1 MTFIYHLIS
10 IDRKFILPL
19 RADQRPFGVP
29 TMSSCLSSPAGFRF
43 DPAST
48 EYVDDPY
55 PTYKVLRD
63 HYPAHHVPEHGLW
76 LITRH
81 ADVQSALT
89 NPAVWS
95 SSRGN
100 VPVDTAVRVGRTLGT
115 LDPPRHDELR
125 SVINK
130 GVTPARVRA
139 LLPEAREHAR
149 ERAAAFAQNRG
160 GDVVGEFGRP
170 ILNRTLARLV
180 GLDAEGAQR
189 GAQLVEAA
197 LDTTAAVIGSVGTPE
212 TSARIFNFLH
222 EQVTQRE
229 DSVSADSIADDFLT
243 VLIAARKRGAPL
255 SNEEIAANMM
265 TVLMAGSA
273 SVVHFFGNLI
283 RALWLHPDQ
292 KKAVQADRSLL
303 DAAIEEAVRWDTS
316 TPCFARQV
324 LSDVEV
330 AGTRIPQG
338 SRALI
343 FLASANR
350 DERAFDNPDQFNIHR
365 KRTRH
370 LGFGAGPH
378 QCLGSYTAWQVC
390 RVLLEE
396 LLPVIGNFEI
406 EAEKAVRTRFI
417 MFRGFQT
424 LPIRF

>member
-1 MTFIYHLIS
+1 MNAS
-10 IDRKFILPL
+10 
-19 RADQRPFGVP
+19 AAN
-29 TMSSCLSSPAGFRF
+29 PAGFKF
-43 DPAST
+43 DPSSP

-63 HYPAHHVPEHGLW
+63 HHPAHHLPEHGLW

-81 ADVQSALT
+81 ADVLAALT
-89 NPAVWS
+89 NPAMWS

-100 VPVDTAVRVGRTLGT
+100 VVVDAAVRVGRTLGT

-125 SVINK
+125 GVINK

-139 LLPEAREHAR
+139 LLPETREHAR
-149 ERAAAFAQNRG
+149 ERAAAFARDRG
-160 GDVVGEFGRP
+160 GDVIGEFGRP

-180 GLDAEGAQR
+180 GLDAQSAQR
-189 GAQLVEAA
+189 GAQLVETA
-197 LDTTAAVIGSVGTPE
+197 LDTTGAVVGSIGTPE
-212 TSARIFNFLH
+212 TSARIFNFLF
-222 EQVTQRE
+222 EQVIQRE
-229 DSVSADSIADDFLT
+229 DSVSASASADDFLT

-273 SVVHFFGNLI
+273 SVVHFFGNLM

-292 KKAVQADRSLL
+292 KKAVCADKALI

-316 TPCFARQV
+316 TACFARQAM
-324 LSDVEV
+324 SDVEV
-330 AGTRIPQG
+330 AGVRIPQG
-338 SRALI
+338 SRALV

-350 DERAFDNPDQFNIHR
+350 DERAFDNPDKFDIHR
-365 KRTRH
+365 KRVRH

-396 LLPVIGNFEI
+396 LLPVIGDFEI

-417 MFRGFQT
+417 MFRGFQS

>member
-1 MTFIYHLIS
+1 MHTSAAL
-10 IDRKFILPL
+10 
-19 RADQRPFGVP
+19 
-29 TMSSCLSSPAGFRF
+29 PAGFKF
-43 DPAST
+43 DPASP
-48 EYVDDPY
+48 EYLDDPY

-63 HYPAHHVPEHGLW
+63 HHPAYHLPEHGLW

-81 ADVQSALT
+81 ADVLAALT

-100 VPVDTAVRVGRTLGT
+100 VVVDAAVRVGRTLGT

-149 ERAAAFAQNRG
+149 ERAAVFARDRG
-160 GDVVGEFGRP
+160 GDVIGEFGRP

-180 GLDAEGAQR
+180 GLDAESAQR
-189 GAQLVEAA
+189 GAQLVETA
-197 LDTTAAVIGSVGTPE
+197 LDTTGAVIGSIGTPE

-222 EQVTQRE
+222 EQVLQRE
-229 DSVSADSIADDFLT
+229 DSVTAQSSADDFLT

-273 SVVHFFGNLI
+273 SVVHFFGNLM

-292 KKAVQADRSLL
+292 KRAICADKTLI
-303 DAAIEEAVRWDTS
+303 DPAIEEVVRWDTS
-316 TPCFARQV
+316 TACFARQV
-324 LSDVEV
+324 MSDVEV
-330 AGTRIPQG
+330 AGVRIPQG
-338 SRALI
+338 SRALV
-343 FLASANR
+343 FLAAANR
-350 DERAFDNPDQFNIHR
+350 DERAFDDPDKFDIYR
-365 KRTRH
+365 KRVRH

-396 LLPVIGNFEI
+396 LLPMIGDFEI
-406 EAEKAVRTRFI
+406 EAQKAVRTKFI
-417 MFRGFQT
+417 MFRGFQS

>member
-1 MTFIYHLIS
+1 
-10 IDRKFILPL
+10 
-19 RADQRPFGVP
+19 
-29 TMSSCLSSPAGFRF
+29 MSTSAATPAGFRF
-43 DPAST
+43 DPASP

-63 HYPAHHVPEHGLW
+63 HHPAYQLPEHGLW
-76 LITRH
+76 LITRQ
-81 ADVQSALT
+81 ADVLAALT

-100 VPVDTAVRVGRTLGT
+100 VVVDAAVRVGRTLGT

-125 SVINK
+125 AVINK

-149 ERAAAFAQNRG
+149 ERAAAFARDRG
-160 GDVVGEFGRP
+160 GDVIGEFGRP

-180 GLDAEGAQR
+180 GLDAESAQR

-197 LDTTAAVIGSVGTPE
+197 LDTTGAVIGSIGTPE
-212 TSARIFNFLH
+212 TSARKFNFLH
-222 EQVTQRE
+222 EQVIQRE
-229 DSVSADSIADDFLT
+229 DSVTAESSADDFLT
-243 VLIAARKRGAPL
+243 VLISARKRGAPL

-273 SVVHFFGNLI
+273 SVVHFFGNLM
-283 RALWLHPDQ
+283 RALWLHPGQ
-292 KKAVQADRSLL
+292 KKAVCADKALI
-303 DAAIEEAVRWDTS
+303 DAAIEETVRWDTS

-324 LSDVEV
+324 MSDVDV
-330 AGTRIPQG
+330 ADVRIPRG
-338 SRALI
+338 SRALV

-350 DERAFDNPDQFNIHR
+350 DERAFDNPDKFDIYR
-365 KRTRH
+365 KRARH

-396 LLPVIGNFEI
+396 LLPMIGDFEI

-417 MFRGFQT
+417 MFRGFQS

>member
-1 MTFIYHLIS
+1 MHPS
-10 IDRKFILPL
+10 V
-19 RADQRPFGVP
+19 AQP
-29 TMSSCLSSPAGFRF
+29 TGFRF
-43 DPAST
+43 DPSSP

-63 HYPAHHVPEHGLW
+63 HHPAYHLPEHGLW
-76 LITRH
+76 LITRQ
-81 ADVQSALT
+81 ADVLAALT

-100 VPVDTAVRVGRTLGT
+100 VVVDAAVRVGRTLGT

-125 SVINK
+125 AVVNK

-149 ERAAAFAQNRG
+149 ERAAVFVRDRG
-160 GDVVGEFGRP
+160 GDLIGEFGRP

-180 GLDAEGAQR
+180 GLDTEGAQR

-197 LDTTAAVIGSVGTPE
+197 LDTTGAVIGSVGTPE

-222 EQVTQRE
+222 EQVLQRE
-229 DSVSADSIADDFLT
+229 DSVTAESIADDFLT

-273 SVVHFFGNLI
+273 SVVHFFGNLM

-292 KKAVQADRSLL
+292 KKAVCADKGLI
-303 DAAIEEAVRWDTS
+303 DAAIEETVRWDTS

-324 LSDVEV
+324 MSDVEV
-330 AGTRIPQG
+330 AGVRIPQG
-338 SRALI
+338 SRALV

-350 DERAFDNPDQFNIHR
+350 DERAFDNPDTFDIYR
-365 KRTRH
+365 KRARH

-396 LLPVIGNFEI
+396 LLPQIGDFEI
-406 EAEKAVRTRFI
+406 EAAKAVRTRFI
-417 MFRGFQT
+417 MFRGFQS

>member
-1 MTFIYHLIS
+1 
-10 IDRKFILPL
+10 
-19 RADQRPFGVP
+19 
-29 TMSSCLSSPAGFRF
+29 MSASVAPAEFRF
-43 DPAST
+43 DPSSR

-63 HYPAHHVPEHGLW
+63 HHPAHYLSEHRLW

-81 ADVQSALT
+81 ADVQAALT

-95 SSRGN
+95 SSKGN
-100 VPVDTAVRVGRTLGT
+100 VPVDAAVRVGRTLGT
-115 LDPPRHDELR
+115 TDPPRHDQLR

-139 LLPEAREHAR
+139 LLAETREHAR
-149 ERAAAFAQNRG
+149 ERAANLARDRG

-180 GLDAEGAQR
+180 GLDLEGARR
-189 GAQLVEAA
+189 GAQLVESA
-197 LDTTAAVIGSVGTPE
+197 LDTTSAVIGTIGTPE

-222 EQVTQRE
+222 EQVLQRE
-229 DSVSADSIADDFLT
+229 DSVTAESTADDFLT

-273 SVVHFFGNLI
+273 SVVHFFGNLM

-292 KKAVQADRSLL
+292 KRAVGADKTLI
-303 DAAIEEAVRWDTS
+303 DAAIEETVRWDTS
-316 TPCFARQV
+316 TQCFARQV
-324 LSDVEV
+324 MSDVEV
-330 AGTRIPQG
+330 AGVAIPQG
-338 SRALI
+338 ARALV
-343 FLASANR
+343 FLAAANH
-350 DERAFDNPDQFNIHR
+350 DERAFENPAEFNIYR

-396 LLPVIGNFEI
+396 LLPVIGDFEI
-406 EAEKAVRTRFI
+406 EAGKAVRTRYI

-424 LPIRF
+424 LPIRI

>member
-1 MTFIYHLIS
+1 MNAS
-10 IDRKFILPL
+10 
-19 RADQRPFGVP
+19 AAN
-29 TMSSCLSSPAGFRF
+29 PAGFKF
-43 DPAST
+43 EPASA

-63 HYPAHHVPEHGLW
+63 HHPAHHLPEAGLW

-81 ADVQSALT
+81 ADVLAALT

-100 VPVDTAVRVGRTLGT
+100 VVVDAAVRVGRTLGT

-125 SVINK
+125 AVINK

-139 LLPEAREHAR
+139 VLPEAREHAR
-149 ERAAAFAQNRG
+149 ERAAAFARDRG

-180 GLDAEGAQR
+180 GLDAQSAQR
-189 GAQLVEAA
+189 GAELVEAA
-197 LDTTAAVIGSVGTPE
+197 LDTTSAVIGSIGTPE

-222 EQVTQRE
+222 EQVIQRE
-229 DSVSADSIADDFLT
+229 DSVTAESSADDFLT

-255 SNEEIAANMM
+255 SNDEIAANMM

-273 SVVHFFGNLI
+273 SVVHFFGNLM

-292 KKAVQADRSLL
+292 KKAVCADKALI

-316 TPCFARQV
+316 TACFARQAM
-324 LSDVEV
+324 SDVEV
-330 AGTRIPQG
+330 AGVRIPQG
-338 SRALI
+338 SRALV

-350 DERAFDNPDQFNIHR
+350 DERAFDNPDKFDIYR
-365 KRTRH
+365 KRVRH

-396 LLPVIGNFEI
+396 LLPVIGDFEI

-417 MFRGFQT
+417 MFRGFQS

>member
-1 MTFIYHLIS
+1 MHAA
-10 IDRKFILPL
+10 P
-19 RADQRPFGVP
+19 P
-29 TMSSCLSSPAGFRF
+29 GFRF
-43 DPAST
+43 DPSSP
-48 EYVDDPY
+48 EYLDDPY

-63 HYPAHHVPEHGLW
+63 HHPAYHLAEHGLW
-76 LITRH
+76 LITRQ
-81 ADVQSALT
+81 ADVQAALT

-100 VPVDTAVRVGRTLGT
+100 VPVDAAVRVGRTLGT

-125 SVINK
+125 AVINK
-130 GVTPARVRA
+130 GVTPGRVRA

-149 ERAAAFAQNRG
+149 ERAAAFARDRG
-160 GDVVGEFGRP
+160 GDVIGEFGRP

-180 GLDAEGAQR
+180 GLDAQSAER

-197 LDTTAAVIGSVGTPE
+197 LDTTGAVIGSVGTPE
-212 TSARIFNFLH
+212 TSARIFNFLF
-222 EQVTQRE
+222 EQVIQRE
-229 DSVSADSIADDFLT
+229 DSVSATASADDFLT

-273 SVVHFFGNLI
+273 SVVHFFGNLM

-292 KKAVQADRSLL
+292 KKVVCADKGLI

-324 LSDVEV
+324 MSDVEV
-330 AGTRIPQG
+330 AGVRIPQG
-338 SRALI
+338 SRALV

-350 DERAFDNPDQFNIHR
+350 DERAFDNPDTFDIYR
-365 KRTRH
+365 KRARH

-396 LLPVIGNFEI
+396 LLPRIGDFQI
-406 EAEKAVRTRFI
+406 EARKAVRTRFI
-417 MFRGFQT
+417 MFRGFKS

>member
-1 MTFIYHLIS
+1 LTFLYHLIS
-10 IDRKFILPL
+10 LV
-19 RADQRPFGVP
+19 AMSASVVP
-29 TMSSCLSSPAGFRF
+29 TGFRF
-43 DPAST
+43 DPSSP

-63 HYPAHHVPEHGLW
+63 EHPAHFLPEHKLW

-81 ADVQSALT
+81 QDVVTALT
-89 NPAVWS
+89 NPSVWS
-95 SSRGN
+95 SSKGN
-100 VPVDTAVRVGRTLGT
+100 VPVDAAVRVGRTLGT

-139 LLPEAREHAR
+139 LLPETREHAR
-149 ERAAAFAQNRG
+149 ERATALARDRG

-180 GLDAEGAQR
+180 GLDLEDARR

-197 LDTTAAVIGSVGTPE
+197 LDTTGAVIGTIGTPE

-222 EQVTQRE
+222 EQVLQRE
-229 DSVSADSIADDFLT
+229 DSVTAEATADDFLT

-273 SVVHFFGNLI
+273 SVVHFFGNLM
-283 RALWLHPDQ
+283 RALWLHPQQ
-292 KKAVQADRSLL
+292 KRAVCADKTLI
-303 DAAIEEAVRWDTS
+303 DAAIEETVRWDTS
-316 TPCFARQV
+316 TQCFARQV
-324 LSDVEV
+324 MSDVEV
-330 AGTRIPQG
+330 AGAAIPQG
-338 SRALI
+338 SRALV

-350 DERAFDNPDQFNIHR
+350 DERAFENPDEFNIYR
-365 KRTRH
+365 KRVRH
-370 LGFGAGPH
+370 VGFGSGPH

-396 LLPVIGNFEI
+396 LLPVIGDFEI
-406 EAEKAVRTRFI
+406 EAEKAVRTRYI
-417 MFRGFQT
+417 MFRGFQA

>member
-1 MTFIYHLIS
+1 MHAS
-10 IDRKFILPL
+10 
-19 RADQRPFGVP
+19 AA
-29 TMSSCLSSPAGFRF
+29 SPDGFRF
-43 DPAST
+43 DPASP

-63 HYPAHHVPEHGLW
+63 HHPAYHLSEHGLW
-76 LITRH
+76 LITRQ
-81 ADVQSALT
+81 ADVLAALT

-100 VPVDTAVRVGRTLGT
+100 VVVDAAVRVGRTLGT

-125 SVINK
+125 AVVNK
-130 GVTPARVRA
+130 GVTPARLRA
-139 LLPEAREHAR
+139 LLPETREHAR
-149 ERAAAFAQNRG
+149 ERAAAFARDRG
-160 GDVVGEFGRP
+160 GDLVGEFGRP

-180 GLDAEGAQR
+180 GLDAESAQR

-197 LDTTAAVIGSVGTPE
+197 LDTTGAVIGPIGTPE
-212 TSARIFNFLH
+212 TSARIFNFLF
-222 EQVTQRE
+222 EQVIQRE
-229 DSVSADSIADDFLT
+229 DSVTAESSADDFLT
-243 VLIAARKRGAPL
+243 VLISARKRGAPL

-273 SVVHFFGNLI
+273 SVVHFFGNLM

-292 KKAVQADRSLL
+292 KKAVCSDKALI

-324 LSDVEV
+324 MSDVEV
-330 AGTRIPQG
+330 AGVRIPQG
-338 SRALI
+338 SRALV

-350 DERAFDNPDQFNIHR
+350 DERAFDNPDNFDIYR
-365 KRTRH
+365 KRARH

-396 LLPVIGNFEI
+396 LLPVIGDFEI
-406 EAEKAVRTRFI
+406 EAEKAVRTKFI
-417 MFRGFQT
+417 MFRGFQS
-424 LPIRF
+424 LPIHF

>member
-1 MTFIYHLIS
+1 MDAS
-10 IDRKFILPL
+10 AAK
-19 RADQRPFGVP
+19 
-29 TMSSCLSSPAGFRF
+29 PAGFRF
-43 DPAST
+43 DPSSP

-63 HYPAHHVPEHGLW
+63 HHPAYHLPEHGLW
-76 LITRH
+76 LITRQ
-81 ADVQSALT
+81 ADVLAALT

-100 VPVDTAVRVGRTLGT
+100 VVVDAAVRVGRTLGT

-125 SVINK
+125 AVINK
-130 GVTPARVRA
+130 GVTPGRVRA

-149 ERAAAFAQNRG
+149 ERAAAFARDRG
-160 GDVVGEFGRP
+160 GDVVQEFGRP

-180 GLDAEGAQR
+180 GLDAEGAQL

-197 LDTTAAVIGSVGTPE
+197 LDTTGAVIGSIGTPE

-222 EQVTQRE
+222 EQVIQRE
-229 DSVSADSIADDFLT
+229 DSVTAESSADDFLT
-243 VLIAARKRGAPL
+243 VLISARKRGAPL

-273 SVVHFFGNLI
+273 SVVHFFGNLM

-292 KKAVQADRSLL
+292 KKAVCADKALI
-303 DAAIEEAVRWDTS
+303 DAAIEETVRWDTS
-316 TPCFARQV
+316 TACFARQV
-324 LSDVEV
+324 MSDVEV
-330 AGTRIPQG
+330 ADVRIPQG
-338 SRALI
+338 SRALV

-350 DERAFDNPDQFNIHR
+350 DERAFDNPDKFDIYR
-365 KRTRH
+365 KRARH

-396 LLPVIGNFEI
+396 LLPTIGDFEI
-406 EAEKAVRTRFI
+406 EAAKAIRTRFI
-417 MFRGFQT
+417 MFRGFRS

>member
-1 MTFIYHLIS
+1 MPGS
-10 IDRKFILPL
+10 I
-19 RADQRPFGVP
+19 AN
-29 TMSSCLSSPAGFRF
+29 SAAFRF
-43 DPAST
+43 DPASA
-48 EYVDDPY
+48 EYVEDPY

-63 HYPAHHVPEHGLW
+63 HHPAHYLPEYGLW

-81 ADVQSALT
+81 ADVLAALT
-89 NPAVWS
+89 NPGDWS

-100 VPVDTAVRVGRTLGT
+100 VVVDAAVRVGRTLGT

-125 SVINK
+125 AVINK
-130 GVTPARVRA
+130 GVTPGRVRA

-149 ERAAAFAQNRG
+149 ERAAVLARNRG

-180 GLDAEGAQR
+180 GLDAQGAQR

-197 LDTTAAVIGSVGTPE
+197 LDTTDAVIGTVGTPE
-212 TSARIFNFLH
+212 TSARIFNFLL
-222 EQVTQRE
+222 EQVIQRE
-229 DSVSADSIADDFLT
+229 DSICAESSADDFLT

-273 SVVHFFGNLI
+273 SVVHFFGNLM

-292 KKAVQADRSLL
+292 KRAVCADKALI
-303 DAAIEEAVRWDTS
+303 DAAIEETVRWDTS
-316 TPCFARQV
+316 TQCFARQ
-324 LSDVEV
+324 LMSDVEV
-330 AGTRIPQG
+330 AGVPIPQG
-338 SRALI
+338 SRALV

-350 DERAFDNPDQFNIHR
+350 DERAFDNPDEFDIYR
-365 KRTRH
+365 KRARH

-396 LLPVIGNFEI
+396 LLPVIGDFEI
-406 EAEKAVRTRFI
+406 EAGKAVRTRFI

>member
-1 MTFIYHLIS
+1 LIFLYQLLS
-10 IDRKFILPL
+10 I
-19 RADQRPFGVP
+19 V
-29 TMSSCLSSPAGFRF
+29 TMNASVAKPAGFRF
-43 DPAST
+43 DPSSP

-63 HYPAHHVPEHGLW
+63 HHPAYHLPEHGLW
-76 LITRH
+76 LITRQ
-81 ADVQSALT
+81 ADVLAALT

-100 VPVDTAVRVGRTLGT
+100 VVVDAAVRVGRTLGT

-125 SVINK
+125 AVINK

-149 ERAAAFAQNRG
+149 ERAAAFARDRG

-180 GLDAEGAQR
+180 GLDAESAQR

-197 LDTTAAVIGSVGTPE
+197 LDTTGAVIGSIGTPE

-222 EQVTQRE
+222 EQVIQRE
-229 DSVSADSIADDFLT
+229 DSVTAESNADDFLT
-243 VLIAARKRGAPL
+243 VLISARKRGAPL

-273 SVVHFFGNLI
+273 SVVHFFGNLM

-292 KKAVQADRSLL
+292 KKAVGADKALI

-324 LSDVEV
+324 MSDVEV
-330 AGTRIPQG
+330 AGVRIPQG
-338 SRALI
+338 SRALV

-350 DERAFDNPDQFNIHR
+350 DERAFDNPDKFDIYR
-365 KRTRH
+365 KRARH

-378 QCLGSYTAWQVC
+378 QCLGSYTAWQLC

-396 LLPVIGNFEI
+396 LLPVIGDFEI

-417 MFRGFQT
+417 MFRGFQR

>member
-1 MTFIYHLIS
+1 MH
-10 IDRKFILPL
+10 DPV
-19 RADQRPFGVP
+19 A
-29 TMSSCLSSPAGFRF
+29 PAEFRF
-43 DPAST
+43 DPSSPQ
-48 EYVDDPY
+48 YVDDPY

-63 HYPAHHVPEHGLW
+63 HYPAHYLPEHRLW

-81 ADVQSALT
+81 ADVQAALT

-95 SSRGN
+95 SSKGN
-100 VPVDTAVRVGRTLGT
+100 VPVDAAVRVGRTLGT
-115 LDPPRHDELR
+115 LDPPRHDQLR

-139 LLPEAREHAR
+139 LLAETREHAR
-149 ERAAAFAQNRG
+149 ERAATLARDRG

-180 GLDAEGAQR
+180 GLDLEGAQR
-189 GAQLVEAA
+189 GAQLVESA
-197 LDTTAAVIGSVGTPE
+197 LDTTSAVIGTIGTPE

-222 EQVTQRE
+222 EQVLQRE
-229 DSVSADSIADDFLT
+229 DSVSAESTADDFLT

-273 SVVHFFGNLI
+273 SVVHFFGNLM

-292 KKAVQADRSLL
+292 KRAVGADKTLI
-303 DAAIEEAVRWDTS
+303 DAAIEETVRWDTS
-316 TPCFARQV
+316 TQCFARQV
-324 LSDVEV
+324 MADVEV
-330 AGTRIPQG
+330 SGIAIPSG
-338 SRALI
+338 SRALV

-350 DERAFDNPDQFNIHR
+350 DEQAFENPDAFNVYR
-365 KRTRH
+365 KRVRH

-396 LLPVIGNFEI
+396 LLPVIGDFEI
-406 EAEKAVRTRFI
+406 EAEKAVRTRYI

-424 LPIRF
+424 LPIRI

>member
-1 MTFIYHLIS
+1 MHAS
-10 IDRKFILPL
+10 AAK
-19 RADQRPFGVP
+19 
-29 TMSSCLSSPAGFRF
+29 PAGFRF
-43 DPAST
+43 DPSSP

-63 HYPAHHVPEHGLW
+63 HHPAYHLPEHGLW
-76 LITRH
+76 LITRQ
-81 ADVQSALT
+81 ADVLAALT

-100 VPVDTAVRVGRTLGT
+100 VVVDAAVRVGRTLGT

-125 SVINK
+125 AVINK
-130 GVTPARVRA
+130 GVTPGRVRA

-149 ERAAAFAQNRG
+149 ERAAAFARDRG
-160 GDVVGEFGRP
+160 GDVVGGFGRP

-180 GLDAEGAQR
+180 GLDAESAQR

-197 LDTTAAVIGSVGTPE
+197 LDTTGAVIGSIGTPE

-222 EQVTQRE
+222 EQVIQRE
-229 DSVSADSIADDFLT
+229 DSVTAESSADDFLT
-243 VLIAARKRGAPL
+243 VLISARKRGAPL
-255 SNEEIAANMM
+255 SNDEIAANMM

-273 SVVHFFGNLI
+273 SVVHFFGNLM

-292 KKAVQADRSLL
+292 KKAVCADKALI

-324 LSDVEV
+324 MSDVEV
-330 AGTRIPQG
+330 AGVRIPQG
-338 SRALI
+338 SRALV

-350 DERAFDNPDQFNIHR
+350 DERAFDNPDKFDIYR
-365 KRTRH
+365 KRARH

-396 LLPVIGNFEI
+396 LLPVIGDFEI

-417 MFRGFQT
+417 MFRGFQS